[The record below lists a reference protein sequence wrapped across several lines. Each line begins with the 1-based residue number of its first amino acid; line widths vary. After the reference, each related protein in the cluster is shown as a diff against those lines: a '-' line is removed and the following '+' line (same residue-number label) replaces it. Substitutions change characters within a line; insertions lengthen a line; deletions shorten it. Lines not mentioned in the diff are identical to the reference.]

1 MADNK
6 QYIDLMQE
14 NGSVMI
20 SVDVISTI
28 VCRAVTE
35 VEGVVGFSS
44 KPGVDIVDVLSK
56 KNAFKGVHID
66 IGEANELTIECNV
79 VLSYGQS
86 VVGVATA
93 IQEAVSAAVESMT
106 GVKVADVNVSVCGIA
121 RQ

>member
-1 MADNK
+1 MAENK
-6 QYIDLMQE
+6 QYIDLVQE

-20 SVDVISTI
+20 SLDVISTI

-44 KPGVDIVDVLSK
+44 KPGADIVDVLSK
-56 KNAFKGVHID
+56 KNSGKGVRID
-66 IGEANELTIECNV
+66 VSEDDALSIECNV

-86 VVGVATA
+86 VVAVASA

-106 GVKVADVNVSVCGIA
+106 GIKVAEVNVSVCGIA